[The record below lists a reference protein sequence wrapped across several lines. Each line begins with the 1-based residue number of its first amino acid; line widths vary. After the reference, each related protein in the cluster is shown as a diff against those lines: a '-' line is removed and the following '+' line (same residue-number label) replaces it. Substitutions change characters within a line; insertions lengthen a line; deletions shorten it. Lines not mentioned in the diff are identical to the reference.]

1 MKILIEPITKQN
13 KYEDADGIILAL
25 KDYSVQSM
33 NYYSIDEIKTIKD
46 NNPTKEIF
54 ISINKNLMNE
64 DIEPLSNILK
74 EIDNLNVNG
83 IFFYDT
89 AVLQLHRELN
99 LKTDLVWSSTHM
111 VNNYKTCNYYNDKG
125 CKYALLGKEITLEEI
140 KEIITNSTITSMV
153 EVVGLPS
160 VAFSKRRLVSNYY
173 SDLGKEK
180 KDSIVIEEKVTKE
193 KYIVNED
200 SNGTGFFLDRVVNGT
215 GILKDLYDVNCK
227 YIIFREY
234 GIDKD
239 TFYELVKDTKDY
251 INNKCTDEGYIEK
264 YKKLGDFTN
273 FFFKKTIYKVKKN
286 G

>member
-1 MKILIEPITKQN
+1 MKILIEPITKKD
-13 KYEDADGIILAL
+13 KYEDSDGIILAL

-33 NYYSIDEIKTIKD
+33 NYYTIDEIKTIKD

-74 EIDNLNVNG
+74 ELDKLNITG

-89 AVLQLHRELN
+89 AVLELHRELD

-111 VNNYKTCNYYNDKG
+111 VNNYKTCNYYNEKG
-125 CKYALLGKEITLEEI
+125 CKYALLGKEITLEEMQ
-140 KEIITNSTITSMV
+140 EIITNSSITSMV
-153 EVVGLPS
+153 EVIGLPS
-160 VAFSKRRLVSNYY
+160 VAFSKRKLVSNFY
-173 SDLGKEK
+173 SDLGKDK
-180 KDSIVIEEKVTKE
+180 KDSIIIEEKMTKE

-215 GILKDLYDVNCK
+215 SIIKDLYNVDCK
-227 YIIFREY
+227 YIVLREY

-251 INNKCTDEGYIEK
+251 ISNKCTDEGYIDK

>member
-111 VNNYKTCNYYNDKG
+111 VNNYKTCNYYNDKV

-215 GILKDLYDVNCK
+215 GILKDLYDVDCK

>member
-1 MKILIEPITKQN
+1 MKILMEPITKQN

-215 GILKDLYDVNCK
+215 GILKDLYDVDCK

>member
-1 MKILIEPITKQN
+1 MKILIEPITKQD
-13 KYEDADGIILAL
+13 KYEYTDGIILAL

-33 NYYSIDEIKTIKD
+33 NYYTIDEIKTIKD

-64 DIEPLSNILK
+64 DIEPLSVILK
-74 EIDNLNVNG
+74 EIDKINVNG

-99 LKTDLVWSSTHM
+99 LSTDLVWSSTHM
-111 VNNYKTCNYYNDKG
+111 VNNYKTCNYYYDKG

-140 KEIITNSTITSMV
+140 KEIISNSNITSMV
-153 EVVGLPS
+153 EVIGLPS
-160 VAFSKRRLVSNYY
+160 VAFSKRKLVSNYY

-180 KDSIVIEEKVTKE
+180 KDSIVIEEKMTKD
-193 KYIVNED
+193 KYLVNED
-200 SNGTGFFLDRVVNGT
+200 SNGTGFFLDKVVNGT
-215 GILKDLYDVNCK
+215 SILKDLYNVDCK
-227 YIIFREY
+227 YAILREY
-234 GIDKD
+234 GIDRD
-239 TFYELVKDTKDY
+239 TFYELVKDTKTY
-251 INNKCTDEGYIEK
+251 IDTKCTDEGYIEK

>member
-160 VAFSKRRLVSNYY
+160 VAFSKRRLVFNYY

>member
-25 KDYSVQSM
+25 KDYSVQSI

-46 NNPTKEIF
+46 NNPTREIF

-215 GILKDLYDVNCK
+215 GILKDLYDVDCK

-251 INNKCTDEGYIEK
+251 INNKCTDERYIEK

>member
-89 AVLQLHRELN
+89 AVLQLHRELK

-215 GILKDLYDVNCK
+215 GILKDLYDVDCK

>member
-215 GILKDLYDVNCK
+215 SILKDLYDVNCK

>member
-64 DIEPLSNILK
+64 DIEPLYNILK

-140 KEIITNSTITSMV
+140 KKIITNSTITSMV

-234 GIDKD
+234 GIDKE
-239 TFYELVKDTKDY
+239 TFYELLKDTKDY

>member
-1 MKILIEPITKQN
+1 MKILIEPITK
-13 KYEDADGIILAL
+13 KDIYEDPDRIILAL

-33 NYYSIDEIKTIKD
+33 NYYTIDEIKTIKD

-74 EIDNLNVNG
+74 EIDNLNVTG

-99 LKTDLVWSSTHM
+99 LSTDLVWSSTHM
-111 VNNYKTCNYYNDKG
+111 VNNYKTCNYYNEKG
-125 CKYALLGKEITLEEI
+125 CKYALLGKEITLEEM

-153 EVVGLPS
+153 EVIGLPS
-160 VAFSKRRLVSNYY
+160 VAFSKRKLVSNFY
-173 SDLGKEK
+173 SDLGKDK
-180 KDSIVIEEKVTKE
+180 KDSIIIEEKMTKE

-215 GILKDLYDVNCK
+215 SIIKDLYEVGCK
-227 YIIFREY
+227 YIVLREY

-239 TFYELVKDTKDY
+239 TFYELVKDTKEY
-251 INNKCTDEGYIEK
+251 INNKCTDEGYIDK

>member
-1 MKILIEPITKQN
+1 MKILIEPITKLEH
-13 KYEDADGIILAL
+13 YEYTDGIILAL
-25 KDYSVQSM
+25 KDYSVQSI
-33 NYYSIDEIKTIKD
+33 NYYTLDEIKHIKEK
-46 NNPTKEIF
+46 NPKKEIF

-64 DIEPLSNILK
+64 DIEPLAKILK
-74 EIDNLNVNG
+74 EIDNINVNG

-99 LKTDLVWSSTHM
+99 LSTDLVWASTHM
-111 VNNYKTCNYYNDKG
+111 VNNYKTCDYYNNKG
-125 CKYALLGKEITLEEI
+125 CKYALLGKEITLEEM
-140 KEIITNSTITSMV
+140 KEIITMSKMTSMI
-153 EVVGLPS
+153 EVIGLPS
-160 VAFSKRRLVSNYY
+160 VAFSKRKLVSNYY
-173 SDLGKEK
+173 SDLGKDK
-180 KDSIVIEEKVTKE
+180 KSSIVIEEKVTKE

-215 GILKDLYDVNCK
+215 SIIKSLYEVNCQ
-227 YIIFREY
+227 YIILREY
-234 GIDKD
+234 GIEKD

-251 INNKCTDEGYIEK
+251 IDNKCSDEGYIDK

>member
-1 MKILIEPITKQN
+1 MKILIEPITKKD
-13 KYEDADGIILAL
+13 KYEDSDGIILAL

-33 NYYSIDEIKTIKD
+33 NYYTIDEIKTIKD

-74 EIDNLNVNG
+74 ELDKLNITG

-89 AVLQLHRELN
+89 AVLELHRELN
-99 LKTDLVWSSTHM
+99 LSTDLVWSSTHM
-111 VNNYKTCNYYNDKG
+111 VNNYKTCNYYNEKG
-125 CKYALLGKEITLEEI
+125 CKYALLGKEITLEEMQ
-140 KEIITNSTITSMV
+140 EIITNSSITSMV
-153 EVVGLPS
+153 EVIGLPS
-160 VAFSKRRLVSNYY
+160 VAFSKRKLVSNFY
-173 SDLGKEK
+173 SDLGKKK
-180 KDSIVIEEKVTKE
+180 KDSIIIEEKMTKE

-215 GILKDLYDVNCK
+215 SIIKDLYNVDCK
-227 YIIFREY
+227 YIVLREY

-251 INNKCTDEGYIEK
+251 ISNKCTDEGYKDK

>member
-25 KDYSVQSM
+25 KDYSVQSI

-215 GILKDLYDVNCK
+215 GILKNLYDVDCK

>member
-64 DIEPLSNILK
+64 DIEPLYNILK

-140 KEIITNSTITSMV
+140 KKIITNSTITSMV

-234 GIDKD
+234 GIDKE

>member
-13 KYEDADGIILAL
+13 KYEDVDGIILAL
-25 KDYSVQSM
+25 KDYSVQSI

>member
-1 MKILIEPITKQN
+1 
-13 KYEDADGIILAL
+13 
-25 KDYSVQSM
+25 
-33 NYYSIDEIKTIKD
+33 
-46 NNPTKEIF
+46 
-54 ISINKNLMNE
+54 
-64 DIEPLSNILK
+64 
-74 EIDNLNVNG
+74 
-83 IFFYDT
+83 
-89 AVLQLHRELN
+89 
-99 LKTDLVWSSTHM
+99 
-111 VNNYKTCNYYNDKG
+111 
-125 CKYALLGKEITLEEI
+125 
-140 KEIITNSTITSMV
+140 MV

>member
-46 NNPTKEIF
+46 NNPTREIF

-215 GILKDLYDVNCK
+215 GILKDLYDVDCK

-251 INNKCTDEGYIEK
+251 INNKCTDERYIEK

>member
-1 MKILIEPITKQN
+1 MKILIEPITRQD
-13 KYEDADGIILAL
+13 KYEYADGIILAL

-33 NYYSIDEIKTIKD
+33 NYYTIDEIKTIKD

-64 DIEPLSNILK
+64 DIEPLSVILK
-74 EIDNLNVNG
+74 EIDKINVNG

-99 LKTDLVWSSTHM
+99 LSTDLVWSSTHM
-111 VNNYKTCNYYNDKG
+111 VNNYKTCNYYYDKG

-140 KEIITNSTITSMV
+140 KEIITNSNITSMV

-160 VAFSKRRLVSNYY
+160 VAFSKRKLVSNYY
-173 SDLGKEK
+173 SDLGKDK
-180 KDSIVIEEKVTKE
+180 KDSIIIEEKMTKD

-200 SNGTGFFLDRVVNGT
+200 SNGTGFFLDKVVNGT
-215 GILKDLYDVNCK
+215 SILKDLYEVNCE
-227 YIIFREY
+227 YVIFREY
-234 GIDKD
+234 GIDNS
-239 TFYELVKDTKDY
+239 TFNELVKDTKDY
-251 INNKCTDEGYIEK
+251 IDNKCTDEGYIEK

>member
-215 GILKDLYDVNCK
+215 GILKDLYDVDCK

>member
-1 MKILIEPITKQN
+1 MKILIEPITKLD

-33 NYYSIDEIKTIKD
+33 NYYSIDEIKAIKD

-74 EIDNLNVNG
+74 EIDKLNANG

-89 AVLQLHRELN
+89 AILQLHRELD
-99 LKTDLVWSSTHM
+99 LTTDLVWSSTHM

-215 GILKDLYDVNCK
+215 GILKDLYDVDCK

-251 INNKCTDEGYIEK
+251 INNKCTDERYIEK

>member
-33 NYYSIDEIKTIKD
+33 NYYTIDEIKSIKD

-64 DIEPLSNILK
+64 DIEPLSLILK
-74 EIDNLNVNG
+74 EIDKINVNG

-99 LKTDLVWSSTHM
+99 LSTDLVWSSTHM
-111 VNNYKTCNYYNDKG
+111 VNNYKTCNYYYDKG

-160 VAFSKRRLVSNYY
+160 VAFSKRKLVSNYY
-173 SDLGKEK
+173 SDLGKDK
-180 KDSIVIEEKVTKE
+180 KSSIVVEEKITKD

-200 SNGTGFFLDRVVNGT
+200 SNGTGFFLDKVVNGT
-215 GILKDLYDVNCK
+215 SILKDLYEVDCK
-227 YIIFREY
+227 YVILREY

-251 INNKCTDEGYIEK
+251 INNKCTDEGYIDK

>member
-1 MKILIEPITKQN
+1 MKILIEPITKLD

-74 EIDNLNVNG
+74 EIDKLNVNG

-89 AVLQLHRELN
+89 AILQLHRELD
-99 LKTDLVWSSTHM
+99 LTTDLVWSSTHM

-215 GILKDLYDVNCK
+215 GILKDLYDVDCK

-251 INNKCTDEGYIEK
+251 INNKCTDERYIEK

-273 FFFKKTIYKVKKN
+273 FFFKKTIYKVKNEK
-286 G
+286 

>member
-25 KDYSVQSM
+25 KDYSVQSI

-234 GIDKD
+234 GIDND